1 MKVALSS
8 GNQGQKLDSVLAKP
22 LKSQAFAAPDKVAEL
37 VQRVCYNMQAQ
48 LWFLFRANNVS
59 SYMNR

>member
-37 VQRVCYNMQAQ
+37 VQRVFYNMQSQ
-48 LWFLFRANNVS
+48 TVVFVS
-59 SYMNR
+59 C